1 MEQGFLIDTNILIY
15 YADGKIPQPQLA
27 RITQILQDSFLISTI
42 SRIEFLGW
50 NKLIGA
56 DLLKAEV
63 FLASAKVFYVDNAVE
78 EKATELKR
86 GYKMATPDAIV
97 AATALLNQLTLVTRN
112 TKDFDRI
119 TDLQLY
125 NPFEV

>member
-1 MEQGFLIDTNILIY
+1 MEQRFLIDTNILIY
-15 YADGKIPQPQLA
+15 YADGKIPALHNT
-27 RITQILQDSFLISTI
+27 RVVQILQDSFLISTI

-50 NKLIGA
+50 NKLAGD
-56 DLLKAEV
+56 DLIKAV
-63 FLASAKVFYVDNAVE
+63 AFLASAKVFYVDNAIE
-78 EKATELKR
+78 SKATELKR

-119 TDLQLY
+119 ENLQLY